1 MNRNIESEYPYGK
14 FPHKHTKNGQKEYF
28 ESLTH
33 NNTQSVTTAQMAENY
48 YNEPNQPS
56 NASFDISKLLPLIK
70 LMGNK
75 KNISSTDMLQFVL
88 PLMGGN
94 MSQMTE
100 IMNLFNKDSTVDEVA
115 EDIEIDTSTPID
127 KYERIE

>member
-1 MNRNIESEYPYGK
+1 MIRNIDNEYPYGK
-14 FPHKHTKNGQKEYF
+14 FPYKHTKNGQKQYF
-28 ESLTH
+28 ESIKEREQVVVTESI
-33 NNTQSVTTAQMAENY
+33 NNTRGTYEQN
-48 YNEPNQPS
+48 N
-56 NASFDISKLLPLIK
+56 SFDISKLLPLIK

-100 IMNLFNKDSTVDEVA
+100 LINLFNKDSTNDEVA
-115 EDIEIDTSTPID
+115 EDIETMSSTPID